1 MQLFEL
7 GQIFFNADQL
17 RRERYRQGMTHC
29 RPLYVGLSRARK
41 ERTSVFA
48 SGLRIECA
56 ISSSHAWQSG
66 RAWQDRLRQA
76 VASKEC
82 DMLTG
87 PLIFSMIF
95 IDRERHGV
103 IEQTEA
109 RSWAAKMSPN
119 GNSSDVCGNRAMPR
133 WC

>member
-1 MQLFEL
+1 MVR
-7 GQIFFNADQL
+7 D
-17 RRERYRQGMTHC
+17 C
-29 RPLYVGLSRARK
+29 CPLYVAMSRARK

-56 ISSSHAWQSG
+56 ISSSHASQSG
-66 RAWQDRLRQA
+66 RAWQDRLTQA
-76 VASKEC
+76 VASKES

-87 PLIFSMIF
+87 PRIFSMIF

-119 GNSSDVCGNRAMPR
+119 GNRAAMHAAIGPR
-133 WC
+133 RAGAE